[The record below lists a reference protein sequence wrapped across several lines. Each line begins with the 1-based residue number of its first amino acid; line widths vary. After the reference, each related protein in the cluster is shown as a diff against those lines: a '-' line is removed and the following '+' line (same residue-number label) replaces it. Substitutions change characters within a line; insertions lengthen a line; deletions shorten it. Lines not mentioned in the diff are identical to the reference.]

1 MTDGAR
7 VPPGGSGQS
16 ATRQS
21 DPVQSDDGRSGSSP
35 ADPRSSDSLPEDTL
49 LGLPAAAELAGVHYM
64 TVYRWVRTS
73 RLAAEKSGGIWKVR
87 LGDLEALTGGGARG
101 TSKADSAGRHRPARF
116 DGSRVAPMT
125 AALLRGDK

>member
-87 LGDLEALTGGGARG
+87 LGDLEALTGGALE
-101 TSKADSAGRHRPARF
+101 AHPRPTRPVVIAPP
-116 DGSRVAPMT
+116 GST
-125 AALLRGDK
+125 AHAWRR